1 MFYPPVFMH
10 FHCFSSIRL
19 VRVDQCVYGQE
30 RDAVFLESED
40 LQTIT
45 KQLVERWN
53 KEEQIATAHPSAT
66 VAASA
71 TVSVLASNASSQQGG
86 LPSSVVNPPSSG
98 TSQQGPLSA
107 SASATNQQRPV
118 PSSATS
124 QQSPVPLS
132 APSQQSRVPSSAPS
146 QQSHVPSANS
156 SATAKPKGRFSVGQ
170 RVIFTDASDGA
181 LRSAKGIVEFTPEC
195 YAQVGLVRFQATQ
208 GSLCC
213 FACVP
218 VLHVLRC
225 ARSLMSV
232 VFFSSSSDCWGLT
245 LSLHGFFYFRVYVQY
260 PARTEHCIRRLVC
273 LSG

>member
-124 QQSPVPLS
+124 QQRPVPSSATSQQSPVPLS
-132 APSQQSRVPSSAPS
+132 APSQQSHVPSSAPS

-170 RVIFTDASDGA
+170 RVIFRDASDEA

-218 VLHVLRC
+218 VFLCCVVHV
-225 ARSLMSV
+225 
-232 VFFSSSSDCWGLT
+232 
-245 LSLHGFFYFRVYVQY
+245 H
-260 PARTEHCIRRLVC
+260 
-273 LSG
+273 